1 MDEQHSGLG
10 IASLI
15 ISILAGMGL
24 VAAIGVI
31 GYLEVTS
38 PNGINEESPLAIGL
52 GLTILGLLSL
62 DFVAA
67 ILGFVALF
75 QPDRKKLL
83 SVLGLFL
90 SSGTIVACIGLAILG
105 SMIEP

>member
-24 VAAIGVI
+24 VAVIAVI
-31 GYLEVTS
+31 GYLEVTT
-38 PNGINEESPLAIGL
+38 PNGINEESPLVIGL
-52 GLTILGLLSL
+52 GLSILGLLLL
-62 DFVAA
+62 DFLAA
-67 ILGFVALF
+67 ILGFVGLF

-83 SVLGLFL
+83 AVLGLFL
-90 SSGTIVACIGLAILG
+90 SSGTIVAYIGLAILG
-105 SMIEP
+105 SLIE